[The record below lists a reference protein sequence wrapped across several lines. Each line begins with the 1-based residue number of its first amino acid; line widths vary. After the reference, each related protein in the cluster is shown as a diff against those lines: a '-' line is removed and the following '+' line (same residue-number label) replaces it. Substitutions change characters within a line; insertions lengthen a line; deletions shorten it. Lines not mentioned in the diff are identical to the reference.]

1 MGKELVDTAILEESS
16 HQQVSTI
23 TWDERIAVSQF
34 KINTGESVK
43 AYQEMYVPLRYQSKS
58 FANFEGS
65 EKERLKAIKALD
77 NKGQVF
83 ITGTTGTGKTHFGI
97 GLLLDRFAENLYYR
111 EEMDRIDFKYT
122 KPRFLSSVDF
132 FLELKE
138 SFKGDGEKTI
148 LDKYAKPYVL
158 FVDDIG
164 AEKVTDW
171 SRQIFYTLIDRR
183 YVNMKS
189 TIITSNLNMAEFAE
203 KFDDRVASRIADM
216 GEVITLKGK
225 DRRLEK

>member
-1 MGKELVDTAILEESS
+1 MRFVRA
-16 HQQVSTI
+16 
-23 TWDERIAVSQF
+23 
-34 KINTGESVK
+34 GESIQ
-43 AYQEMYVPLRYQSKS
+43 AYQEMYIPLRYRTKG
-58 FANFEGS
+58 FHNFTSS
-65 EKERLKAIKALD
+65 EVERLKAIKALD
-77 NKGQVF
+77 NKGHVF
-83 ITGTTGTGKTHFGI
+83 VTGSCGTGKTHFGI
-97 GLLLDRFAENLYYR
+97 GLLLDRYAENFYHN
-111 EEMDRIDFKYT
+111 EDMDKIDFRYV
-122 KPRFLSSVDF
+122 KPRFLSAVEF
-132 FLELKE
+132 FLELKS
-138 SFKGDGEKTI
+138 SFGNGALEDEKSV
-148 LDKYAKPYVL
+148 LEKYTKPYVL
-158 FVDDIG
+158 LIDDIG